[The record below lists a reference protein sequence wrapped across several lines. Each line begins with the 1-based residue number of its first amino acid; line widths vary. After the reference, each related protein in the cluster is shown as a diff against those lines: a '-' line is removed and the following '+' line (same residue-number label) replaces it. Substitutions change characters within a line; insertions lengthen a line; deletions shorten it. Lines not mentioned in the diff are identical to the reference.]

1 MRNHRNHRFFLKYPI
16 FRRKKN
22 GKDLMNIRHGHWC
35 CSCQTHE
42 ERWHIQLIWDLPWS
56 RWMIYFLRCQ
66 WSECLINP
74 QESKM
79 DKPEKCQEFSRFSR
93 TLGSTWRWKTSSHYM
108 QSLMATVKK
117 VGGFQIWKKLRLQI
131 ERSLTQTN
139 TNFALGT
146 ANQTR
151 CMHKTTEPTKFWKCR
166 CGGFSRSGKNCGYR
180 SNGRRLK
187 QTITTFALGTANQ
200 TRCMHKTTETM
211 KFWGVLMWGIFRSGN
226 CCGYSLNGGRF
237 GQTNTTF
244 ALGTAN
250 STQCMHK
257 IMETTWFWGCQCGGF
272 SRSGNRCGYS

>member
-117 VGGFQIWKKLRLQI
+117 VGGFQIWNHHESSGQLGGSLPACARSWRVSLCQGQLAEDHVGGLVLSFPTHPAARSAVDIGTGSQFFQVAKCKLQI
-131 ERSLTQTN
+131 
-139 TNFALGT
+139 
-146 ANQTR
+146 
-151 CMHKTTEPTKFWKCR
+151 HIDKC
-166 CGGFSRSGKNCGYR
+166 GFKPHIYII
-180 SNGRRLK
+180 LY
-187 QTITTFALGTANQ
+187 I
-200 TRCMHKTTETM
+200 
-211 KFWGVLMWGIFRSGN
+211 
-226 CCGYSLNGGRF
+226 
-237 GQTNTTF
+237 
-244 ALGTAN
+244 
-250 STQCMHK
+250 
-257 IMETTWFWGCQCGGF
+257 
-272 SRSGNRCGYS
+272 